1 MRSRAHLINSLE
13 IYRQN
18 QLSQSQLFSFEER
31 LVTAWIF
38 HDNLLEGR
46 SFQPEHI
53 QCAVRNEDHKQPSY
67 LVPLLEDVRIYQ
79 EAIKR
84 VWQWAEKG
92 PQMLRL
98 DHLQSLH
105 KHLSQ
110 HEPKEG
116 ARIRTNSPVHR
127 DYQQKICTHTKVS
140 QHLRDFFR
148 EVHQFDVDTDDV
160 LSYAAQLHHRLMFI
174 YPYRRQ
180 PGNLARLF
188 TNQFLLS
195 HRYPP
200 TIIASHER
208 GAYYDALAAYDAG
221 PLTQLFYR
229 SAWHI
234 LDSLPQHRDLP
245 AMFSTQA
252 I

>member
-1 MRSRAHLINSLE
+1 MRNRAQLINSLE

-18 QLSQSQLFSFEER
+18 QLSVDQNSSLNER
-31 LVTAWIF
+31 LMTAWIF

-46 SFQPEHI
+46 SLQPEHI
-53 QCAVRNEDHKQPSY
+53 QCALRREDQRQPSY
-67 LVPLLEDVRIYQ
+67 LGPLLEDVRIYE
-79 EAIKR
+79 EAIKKIWR
-84 VWQWAEKG
+84 WGQEG
-92 PQMLRL
+92 PGSLCL

-105 KHLSQ
+105 RHLSQ

-116 ARIRTNSPVHR
+116 ARVRTNSPVHR
-127 DYQQKICTHTKVS
+127 DYQQKICAHTQVTK
-140 QHLRDFFR
+140 QLKLFFDD
-148 EVHQFDVDTDDV
+148 VHQFDVNTQDV
-160 LSYAAQLHHRLMFI
+160 LNYAARLHHKLMFI

-188 TNQFLLS
+188 TNQFLLA

-200 TIIASHER
+200 IILTSHER
-208 GAYYDALAAYDAG
+208 GAYYEALTAYDEA

-229 SAWHI
+229 SAWHM
-234 LDSLPQHRDLP
+234 LDSLPQPRSSSVSR
-245 AMFSTQA
+245 ARV